1 MKLADVVLL
10 IEQELQQQL
19 GGPPQKVVE
28 FPAQNFSVS
37 LLKAQKKLIFSPIDG
52 EASAS
57 IRSMINQMKS
67 QGFKVSNLQ
76 QKGMGT
82 FEVDLDKTENF
93 DLVVDYLK
101 QQLDN
106 SPL

>member
-1 MKLADVVLL
+1 MKLADVLLL
-10 IEQELQQQL
+10 IEQELQQQANA
-19 GGPPQKVVE
+19 PQKVVE
-28 FPAQNFSVS
+28 FPAQNFAVS
-37 LLKAQKKLIFSPIDG
+37 LIKAQKKLIFSPIEGD
-52 EASAS
+52 ASAS
-57 IRSMINQMKS
+57 IRSMINQMKT
-67 QGFKVSNLQ
+67 QGFKVSALH